1 MFIIKTKED
10 IMLLYLLSISDES
23 DHGKITYLYENF
35 YDYLLKYSVKTF
47 QYHRRPNYVFDA
59 EDAVQ
64 NTFLKITKHIK
75 KIDFSVGKKRLKNYL
90 FAILTNEI
98 INILRDNSD
107 ILELD
112 EEISPNSAYIF
123 IDRLEI
129 KERYSDVV
137 KAIEKLDDKYSTTL
151 LLVYSEEKTVKEIA
165 EMMGISPKT
174 VYTRLE
180 RGRRLLLESLE
191 GADIYGKN

>member
-1 MFIIKTKED
+1 M
-10 IMLLYLLSISDES
+10 
-23 DHGKITYLYENF
+23 
-35 YDYLLKYSVKTF
+35 
-47 QYHRRPNYVFDA
+47 
-59 EDAVQ
+59 
-64 NTFLKITKHIK
+64 
-75 KIDFSVGKKRLKNYL
+75 
-90 FAILTNEI
+90 
-98 INILRDNSD
+98 RDNSD

-191 GADIYGKN
+191 GANLYGKN